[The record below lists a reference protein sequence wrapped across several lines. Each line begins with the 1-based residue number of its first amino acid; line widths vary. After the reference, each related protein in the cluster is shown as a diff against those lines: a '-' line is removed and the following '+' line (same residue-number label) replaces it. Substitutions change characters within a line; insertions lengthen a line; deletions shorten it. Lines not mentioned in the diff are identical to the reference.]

1 MIFEVESL
9 SAPSRYMRTTWMLSA
24 QTELK
29 LPSSVVVRRFGK
41 DEALLLAENIRRRNV
56 FARHS
61 RENNFYLQRIAQL
74 ASQTVIEVSL
84 PGDPRDMAE
93 EAGEVADLVEKVAI
107 LSTTIAA
114 TKSELQRR
122 LGISSRSR
130 S

>member
-9 SAPSRYMRTTWMLSA
+9 SAPSRYMRTTWMLYA